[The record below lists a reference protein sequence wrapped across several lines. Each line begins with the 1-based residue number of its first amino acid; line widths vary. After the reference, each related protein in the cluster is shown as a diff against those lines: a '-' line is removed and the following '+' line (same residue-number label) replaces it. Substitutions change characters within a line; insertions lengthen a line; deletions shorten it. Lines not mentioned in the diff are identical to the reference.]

1 MSRRSEGSAREG
13 CAGWVGIALLLLAS
27 LLLTSTPQ
35 EVYRWSHRNGY
46 TRTEI
51 EVLSPP
57 DSHLRWMSVR
67 VLSTGQKLSIKR
79 NSFTGP
85 RDRQRLPA
93 RDTPAAPRAPGPPLS
108 VERNS
113 FAGSRDRKRLP
124 AWYNPDARWALGITI
139 FDERLVSAEDN
150 AELPDAGSVFGLLLV
165 TVASA
170 LLGVFLLRSPAQDRK
185 SSTK

>member
-79 NSFTGP
+79 NSFTG
-85 RDRQRLPA
+85 
-93 RDTPAAPRAPGPPLS
+93 
-108 VERNS
+108 
-113 FAGSRDRKRLP
+113 SRDRKRLP

-150 AELPDAGSVFGLLLV
+150 AELPDAGSVFGLLFV

-185 SSTK
+185 SSTKRKRIR